1 MAPQPLSKIRKPVGV
16 DLSTG
21 KVLERP
27 ELAAIAMGTIATW
40 SNIDNGFAQ
49 MTSVFLQADFEAVT
63 AMLAALTSSEARYA
77 AIRAAAES
85 ALNDDDWR
93 LFQAVDRAIKPSR
106 KRRNEY
112 AHHVWGISPTIP
124 DALLL
129 VNPRYL
135 AKFNA
140 ELDASLLKR
149 ARQPDLKAPLT
160 HPELDFSQIFVY
172 RKRDLERDAK
182 AAIEASN
189 LVLLLRFSITG
200 ARLLPHPAAD
210 RTRLALLS
218 RPAIQQALKQLS
230 QKDEA

>member
-1 MAPQPLSKIRKPVGV
+1 
-16 DLSTG
+16 
-21 KVLERP
+21 
-27 ELAAIAMGTIATW
+27 
-40 SNIDNGFAQ
+40 
-49 MTSVFLQADFEAVT
+49 
-63 AMLAALTSSEARYA
+63 
-77 AIRAAAES
+77 
-85 ALNDDDWR
+85 
-93 LFQAVDRAIKPSR
+93 
-106 KRRNEY
+106 
-112 AHHVWGISPTIP
+112 
-124 DALLL
+124 
-129 VNPRYL
+129 
-135 AKFNA
+135 
-140 ELDASLLKR
+140 
-149 ARQPDLKAPLT
+149 LKAPLT